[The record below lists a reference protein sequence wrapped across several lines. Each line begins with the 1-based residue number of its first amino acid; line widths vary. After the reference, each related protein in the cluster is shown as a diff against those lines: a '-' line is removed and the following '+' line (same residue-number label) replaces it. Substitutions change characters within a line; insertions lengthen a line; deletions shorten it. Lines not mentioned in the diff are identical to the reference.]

1 MKNQEAVMAFSQSEK
16 IKAGLIWVS
25 SSLEVLVAL
34 PEPEKI
40 GAEKMIKLTI
50 GMLADEVRL
59 AGKLTNEDHW
69 GEADKHMDKALVMIN
84 SGVAHD
90 AGFHLTRALSQVT
103 TIGQRAMTF
112 LRERDLI

>member
-1 MKNQEAVMAFSQSEK
+1 MAFSQSEK
-16 IKAGLIWVS
+16 VKAGLIWIS
-25 SSLEVLVAL
+25 SALEVLVAL
-34 PEPEKI
+34 PESDKI
-40 GAEKMIKLTI
+40 GAEKMIKLII

-59 AGKLTNEDHW
+59 AGKLLSEEHW
-69 GEADKHMDKALVMIN
+69 AEADKHIDKAMVMIN

-112 LRERDLI
+112 LRDQELI